1 MNTLRYAILWTAVA
15 VSAIA
20 GAETLEDLKAR
31 MLSEGADD
39 NVIAVGEEN
48 GQRGTFMPGVAWGGL
63 DLYYCRLVWLID
75 EGETIKKESKDV
87 LIIDAGKPGSEEV
100 IGWLGEQPAFM
111 KPAPDADPLG
121 TDKEILTAV
130 GGNIVKAEI
139 TRHPV
144 VGDVAPSA
152 TVYGYREIDGK
163 PVEFKVVVYRKGDV
177 LVSNEPTDKAA
188 SAAAALE
195 PAK

>member
-1 MNTLRYAILWTAVA
+1 MNTLRYAILWAAVA
-15 VSAIA
+15 VAAMA
-20 GAETLEDLKAR
+20 GAETLEQLKAR
-31 MLSEGADD
+31 MLQDGAA
-39 NVIAVGEEN
+39 NGVIAVGEEN
-48 GQRGTFMPGVAWGGL
+48 GQRGTFMPSVAWGGL

-111 KPAPDADPLG
+111 KPAQAADPLG
-121 TDKEILTAV
+121 TDREILTAV

-152 TVYGYREIDGK
+152 TVYGYREIEGK

-188 SAAAALE
+188 ASADVKA
-195 PAK
+195 P